1 MPNQP
6 KGIEENTPNTEL
18 KEKMASLF
26 YGHINV
32 DLDEVVALMQTYAK
46 QEVERVLLS
55 LLEDT
60 TFADVTAMLTE
71 EVVLVSVIEQ
81 HLKEIPA
88 KE

>member
-1 MPNQP
+1 M
-6 KGIEENTPNTEL
+6 NTPNTEL
-18 KEKMASLF
+18 ERIKITFEISCLR
-26 YGHINV
+26 G
-32 DLDEVVALMQTYAK
+32 LDTSRKAKIKYALDTALQTYAK

-60 TFADVTAMLTE
+60 TFADVTSMLTE